1 MATTPNPDLGLHGYF
16 RSSAAYRV
24 RIALHLKGLSYR
36 HIGVHLLRGGGEQHS
51 ADYRKINPLGLVP
64 VLHDGDFQLS
74 QSVAIIEYLDD
85 RYPAIRLVPEDIEL
99 RARARQF
106 ALTVACDIHPLN
118 NPRVL
123 KFLVGR
129 FGADEADRQ
138 EWMRHWIEVGFEALD
153 LQLPADG
160 DSGRFCVGDTPTIAD
175 CCLIPQVFNAKRFG
189 VDMSRFPAIERIAAA
204 CDELPAFQSAHP
216 SRQPDA
222 E

>member
-1 MATTPNPDLGLHGYF
+1 MAEPTFDLSLHGYF

-24 RIALHLKGLSYR
+24 RIALHLKGLDYR
-36 HIGVHLLRGGGEQHS
+36 HIGVHLLRGGGEQLG

-64 VLHDGDFQLS
+64 VLHDGDFRLS

-85 RYPAIRLVPEDIEL
+85 CYPEIRLVPEDIEL

-123 KFLVGR
+123 KFLAAR
-129 FGADEADRQ
+129 FGADDAGRQ
-138 EWMRHWIEVGFEALD
+138 EWIRHWIEVGFEALEV
-153 LQLPADG
+153 QLPQDG
-160 DSGRFCVGDTPTIAD
+160 ESGRFCVGDTPTIAD
-175 CCLIPQVFNAKRFG
+175 CCLIPQVFNATRFG
-189 VDMSRFPAIERIAAA
+189 VDMSCFPSVERITAA
-204 CDELPAFQSAHP
+204 CDELPAFQRAHP
-216 SRQPDA
+216 SRQSDA